1 MPVEILH
8 AFDARFGV
16 EILEGYGLSET
27 APVATF
33 NQVGRPRKPGS
44 VGLPVWG
51 CDVKVVDADDAE
63 VPRGELGEVV
73 IRGHNVMKG
82 YFRRPEATAEA
93 LRGGWFHSGDIA
105 RMDDDGYLF
114 IADRLKDM
122 IIRCGLNVY
131 PREIEEVLQT
141 HAAVSLAAVIGVPHE
156 EHGEEVMAFVIW
168 KPGATIGADELIA
181 WARETMAAYKYPRA
195 VEFVD
200 ALPMTATGKVLKRE
214 LRVGSAGGSPTSP
227 S

>member
-1 MPVEILH
+1 M
-8 AFDARFGV
+8 
-16 EILEGYGLSET
+16 
-27 APVATF
+27 
-33 NQVGRPRKPGS
+33 
-44 VGLPVWG
+44 
-51 CDVKVVDADDAE
+51 KVVDEDDNE
-63 VPRGELGEVV
+63 VGQGEVGEIV
-73 IRGHNVMKG
+73 IRGHNIMKG

-141 HAAVSLAAVIGVPHE
+141 HPAVSLAAVIGVPHA
-156 EHGEEVMAFVIW
+156 EHGEEVMAFVIR
-168 KPGATIGADELIA
+168 KAGATLGADELIA
-181 WARETMAAYKYPRA
+181 WSRETMAAYKYPRR

-214 LRVGSAGGSPTSP
+214 LRVATPVGSPTSP